1 MKSQAPS
8 GGQGKT
14 ARALYDY
21 QAGKFVE
28 SAERN
33 HWYRYTIRV
42 FVLQLYLEC
51 VFQLNFCLNLYY
63 FVGTV
68 NWDTQVIE
76 ALKSFDL
83 IL

>member
-51 VFQLNFCLNLYY
+51 VFQLNLSQSVLFCWHCKLRYPGN
-63 FVGTV
+63 
-68 NWDTQVIE
+68 
-76 ALKSFDL
+76 
-83 IL
+83 